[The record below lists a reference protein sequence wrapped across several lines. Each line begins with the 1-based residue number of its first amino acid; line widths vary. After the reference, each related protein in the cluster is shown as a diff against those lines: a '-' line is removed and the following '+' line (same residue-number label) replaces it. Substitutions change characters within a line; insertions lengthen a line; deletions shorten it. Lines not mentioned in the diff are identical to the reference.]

1 MTNYIIRRLYRCIN
15 WRNLKH
21 GSYGLRCT
29 KTVCGQVWLD
39 CYLQS
44 LSNEDQ
50 QSVREE
56 KSETSFRFGNGK
68 VFKSIKCVTLPTFIA
83 NKNVLL
89 SIEVIENDFPL
100 LLSKN
105 AMKKAKTYIDF
116 SKDKIIIFD
125 EEVPVKFSTSGHYCI
140 TVGKMNKEN
149 ENILV
154 QENIVC
160 FSDDLTNKDRNKKRN
175 IALKLH
181 CQFSHPNAQKLIS
194 LLKDA
199 NVDDKELIAIIND
212 VSDN

>member
-44 LSNEDQ
+44 LSSEDQ

-56 KSETSFRFGNGK
+56 KSETSFRFGNDK
-68 VFKSIKCVTLPTFIA
+68 VFKSIKHVTLPTFIV
-83 NKNVLL
+83 NNNVLL
-89 SIEVIENDFPL
+89 STEVIENDIPL

-105 AMKKAKTYIDF
+105 GMKKAKTYIDF

-125 EEVPVKFSTSGHYCI
+125 EEVPVKFSASGHYCI

-154 QENIVC
+154 QEN
-160 FSDDLTNKDRNKKRN
+160 
-175 IALKLH
+175 
-181 CQFSHPNAQKLIS
+181 S
-194 LLKDA
+194 LLFR
-199 NVDDKELIAIIND
+199 
-212 VSDN
+212 